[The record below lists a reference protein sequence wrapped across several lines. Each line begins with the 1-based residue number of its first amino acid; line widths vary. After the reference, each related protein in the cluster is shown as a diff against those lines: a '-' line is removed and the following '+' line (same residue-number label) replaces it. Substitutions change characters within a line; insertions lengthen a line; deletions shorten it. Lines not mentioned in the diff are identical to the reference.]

1 MTLSD
6 FKLLNETEQAQAL
19 IDYGIFIAERQYRDF
34 CIFLYQINNFYIEIY
49 HNLRYNVIQGMES
62 FQDDDMLQPYLES
75 IDISCLSS

>member
-34 CIFLYQINNFYIEIY
+34 CIFLYQLY
-49 HNLRYNVIQGMES
+49 HNDL
-62 FQDDDMLQPYLES
+62 L
-75 IDISCLSS
+75 